1 MKVVCIDDTGVT
13 DTNGALRRDYVT
25 CGKIYQVTDRL
36 NSTFN
41 DNGVYY
47 IIGNDGTEVAL
58 RRGRFKLLDEYRL
71 EKIEEILK

>member
-13 DTNGALRRDYVT
+13 NEALGMDFVT
-25 CGKIYQVTDRL
+25 CGKIYQVTDRI
-36 NSTFN
+36 NSTF

-58 RRGRFKLLDEYRL
+58 RRGRFKPLDEVRL
-71 EKIEEILK
+71 EKIEEMLK

>member
-58 RRGRFKLLDEYRL
+58 RRGRFKPLDEYRI
-71 EKIEEILK
+71 EKIEELLK

>member
-13 DTNGALRRDYVT
+13 NEALGMDFVT

-36 NSTFN
+36 NSTF

-58 RRGRFKLLDEYRL
+58 RRGRFKPLDEVRL
-71 EKIEEILK
+71 EKLEEILK

>member
-13 DTNGALRRDYVT
+13 NEALDFVT
-25 CGKIYQVTDRL
+25 SGKIYQVTDI
-36 NSTFN
+36 N

-58 RRGRFKLLDEYRL
+58 RRGRFKPLDEYRL
-71 EKIEEILK
+71 EKIEELLK

>member
-47 IIGNDGTEVAL
+47 IIGNDGIEVAL
-58 RRGRFKLLDEYRL
+58 RRGRFKPLDEVRL
-71 EKIEEILK
+71 EKLEELLK

>member
-13 DTNGALRRDYVT
+13 NEALGMDFVT
-25 CGKIYQVTDRL
+25 CGKIYQVTDRI
-36 NSTFN
+36 NSTF

-58 RRGRFKLLDEYRL
+58 RRGRFKPLDEVRL
-71 EKIEEILK
+71 EKLEELLK

>member
-13 DTNGALRRDYVT
+13 NEALGMDFVT
-25 CGKIYQVTDRL
+25 CGKIYQVTDRI
-36 NSTFN
+36 NSTF

-58 RRGRFKLLDEYRL
+58 RRDRFKPLDEVRL
-71 EKIEEILK
+71 EKINELIK

>member
-13 DTNGALRRDYVT
+13 NEALGMDFVT
-25 CGKIYQVTDRL
+25 SGKIYQVTDRL

-58 RRGRFKLLDEYRL
+58 RRCRFKLLDEYRL
-71 EKIEEILK
+71 EKIEELLK

>member
-36 NSTFN
+36 NSN
-41 DNGVYY
+41 
-47 IIGNDGTEVAL
+47 
-58 RRGRFKLLDEYRL
+58 K
-71 EKIEEILK
+71 K